1 MRNKVKTKNTEMRV
15 IKWKRVWNDKR
26 EEKPKCTLE
35 QLNQPHLHIV
45 TLLQGGK
52 LAFTRK
58 VNRNY
63 N

>member
-15 IKWKRVWNDKR
+15 IKWRRVWSDKR
-26 EEKPKCTLE
+26 EEKPKCALE

-52 LAFTRK
+52 LALQER
-58 VNRNY
+58 
-63 N
+63 